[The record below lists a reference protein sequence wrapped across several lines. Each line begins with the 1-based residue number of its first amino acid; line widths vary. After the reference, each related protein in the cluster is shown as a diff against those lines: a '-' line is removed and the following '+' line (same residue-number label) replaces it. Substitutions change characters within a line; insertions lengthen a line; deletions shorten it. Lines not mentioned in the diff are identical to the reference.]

1 VGQGYAVLSADDSW
15 LGLKILGYQFPHET
29 HDPYDSNWLMI
40 SGNVGIKGQSWTFT
54 DPCLLTTEAEALA
67 DWLATLVSGSATNE
81 DCGFIEPN
89 LYFRRI
95 SPDNIRISFSLESRP
110 PWAEKDGT
118 ETDYGFEVPVTSAFL
133 TVADKLRHQLK
144 IFPTRG

>member
-1 VGQGYAVLSADDSW
+1 MLRRMFLSLLSGSGFLLTSGKGVAAVESDHNNLVGQGYAVLSADDSW

-67 DWLATLVSGSATNE
+67 DWLATLVSGSAT
-81 DCGFIEPN
+81 
-89 LYFRRI
+89 
-95 SPDNIRISFSLESRP
+95 RP
-110 PWAEKDGT
+110 
-118 ETDYGFEVPVTSAFL
+118 
-133 TVADKLRHQLK
+133 
-144 IFPTRG
+144 